1 MFNSLS
7 QLFKNTMSEKDD
19 AVQEEHDLRV
29 ATCVLL
35 LEAAHAD
42 DDFSADECRTIEK
55 MVGVRFGLGADET
68 SELLALAEKER
79 ATGGDLYRFARQV
92 HDNYPRPRRL
102 AVLELLWEIVYNDGV
117 LEAHEDALMH
127 KMGTLLGIRHEELMA
142 VKVSVRKKLGLS

>member
-1 MFNSLS
+1 MFDSLS
-7 QLFKNTMSEKDD
+7 QLFKKTMSEKDD
-19 AVQEEHDLRV
+19 AAREEHHLRV

-35 LEAAHAD
+35 LETAHAD

-55 MVGVRFGLGADET
+55 MVGARFGLGSAET

-79 ATGGDLYRFARQV
+79 TAGSDLYSFARLV
-92 HDNYPRPRRL
+92 NENYPRPRKL
-102 AVLELLWEIVYNDGV
+102 AILELLWEIVYNDGI

-127 KMGTLLGIRHEELMA
+127 KMGTLLGVRHDELMA